1 MSRVPV
7 LGDRRARGVAPTMD
21 EPEETIV
28 GNEKETISY
37 KIASPPI
44 MGCTELESVT
54 SSMSTTR
61 SNQLS

>member
-7 LGDRRARGVAPTMD
+7 LGDRRVRGVAPTMD

-37 KIASPPI
+37 KIASPP
-44 MGCTELESVT
+44 LWAVQN
-54 SSMSTTR
+54 
-61 SNQLS
+61 SNL